1 MLGIRFESSQGL
13 SLTRQLCAQ
22 LRRQIESGQL
32 PEGFRLP
39 PTRKMAAELSI
50 SRNVVMESYEQ
61 LMAEGYLISRVG
73 AGTFVAGGIKE
84 NTDRR
89 AAENEKPV
97 SGQDDASEDV
107 IDFIAGAPDLALFP
121 RKQWGKYLQQAVRDA
136 EYTLLDYG
144 DVRGD
149 TELRKAIADY
159 LFRMKGIQCRSEQI
173 IIVSGSAEG
182 FLLLSKALSAAFH
195 SLCIEEPTVDFIRD
209 IFKHMNYR
217 LVPVPVDRHGMN
229 VESLDQ
235 WEAGHLVL
243 VTPSHQ
249 FPTGSVL
256 SIQRRQRI
264 IEMAERTGNYIMEDD
279 YDSEFR
285 FKGIPVPPLQTLA
298 PSRVIHVGTFS
309 KTLSPGLRIGYLV
322 IPKQLVETVSEMKEQ
337 LHLHT
342 PPILQ
347 RALARFIQDGHLDR
361 HIHRMKAI
369 YKQKRAYLVGQLHE
383 CFGKDMSVHG
393 DEAGMHVQVEFAG
406 SDSVQV
412 PWEEAIRYGVKVH
425 SVDSYSLLP
434 GAYPGKLVFG
444 YGHLRLDE
452 IRVGI
457 QRLKQFIAGQFPVIH
472 EKKHSGS

>member
-1 MLGIRFESSQGL
+1 VLGIRFESSHRL

-32 PEGFRLP
+32 QEGFRLP

-84 NTDRR
+84 NANRI
-89 AAENEKPV
+89 AVGNEKPV
-97 SGQDDASEDV
+97 SGQDDVREDV
-107 IDFIAGAPDLALFP
+107 VDFIAGAPDLALFP
-121 RKQWGKYLQQAVRDA
+121 RKKWGKYLQQAVIDGDPA
-136 EYTLLDYG
+136 LFDYG
-144 DVRGD
+144 DIRGD
-149 TELRKAIADY
+149 IELREAIVDY

-182 FLLLSKALSAAFH
+182 FLLLSKALSADFH
-195 SLCIEEPTVDFIRD
+195 SLYIEEPTVDFIRD

-217 LVPVPVDRHGMN
+217 LIPVPVDRHGMD
-229 VESLDQ
+229 VESMDQ
-235 WEAGHLVL
+235 WELGHLVL

-264 IEMAERTGNYIMEDD
+264 IEMAERAGNYIMEDD

-285 FKGIPVPPLQTLA
+285 FKGIPIPPLQTLA

-309 KTLSPGLRIGYLV
+309 KTLSPGMRIGYLV
-322 IPKQLVETVSEMKEQ
+322 IPNQLVETVAAMKEQ

-347 RALARFIQDGHLDR
+347 RALARFIRDGHLDR
-361 HIHRMKAI
+361 HIYRMKAI
-369 YKQKRAYLVGQLHE
+369 YKQKRAYLVDQLHE
-383 CFGKDMSVHG
+383 SFGEELTVHG
-393 DEAGMHVQVEFAG
+393 DEAGMHVQVEFMKCGAME
-406 SDSVQV
+406 V
-412 PWEEAIRYGVKVH
+412 PWKDAIHYGVNVH
-425 SVDSYSLLP
+425 SFGAYSLLP
-434 GAYPGKLVFG
+434 DMHPGKLVFG

-452 IRVGI
+452 IRLGI
-457 QRLKQFIAGQFPVIH
+457 QRLKQFMAEHLPTIQD
-472 EKKHSGS
+472 KKHSG